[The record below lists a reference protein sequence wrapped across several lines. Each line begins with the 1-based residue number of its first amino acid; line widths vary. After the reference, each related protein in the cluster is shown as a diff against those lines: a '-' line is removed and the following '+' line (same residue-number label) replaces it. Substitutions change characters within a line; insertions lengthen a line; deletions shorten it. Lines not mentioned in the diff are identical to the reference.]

1 VRQRQLSSRQRFGY
15 CEGKLTETDNSLAT
29 AANGLRLGMVYTK
42 LADLHPR
49 DDRGGLS
56 RVHHSLPHFLMY
68 ALWFPF
74 LGASAVA
81 DIMCCARCTEV
92 LFESEK
98 QELLK
103 RRPSTTGQLAEPAR
117 WRDHGASRAERP
129 SVVHVWS
136 KVCLL
141 IEYVFVESGILI
153 YNLIFSVPAHGRM
166 RSDGSW
172 NGQNPSAA
180 NHRPTRS
187 TGSSSQVRP
196 GAY

>member
-1 VRQRQLSSRQRFGY
+1 VRQRQLSSRKCFGY
-15 CEGKLTETDNSLAT
+15 CEGKLTETDNTLT
-29 AANGLRLGMVYTK
+29 AAADGLRLGVVYTK
-42 LADLHPR
+42 LADIHPC

-56 RVHHSLPHFLMY
+56 RVHHSLPHLLMY
-68 ALWFPF
+68 GLWFPF
-74 LGASAVA
+74 PGASAVA
-81 DIMCCARCTEV
+81 DIVCCARCTEV

-117 WRDHGASRAERP
+117 WCDHGASRAERP

-141 IEYVFVESGILI
+141 TKYVFVEWYTHI
-153 YNLIFSVPAHGRM
+153 YNLTCSVPAHGRM